1 MRILSKRAHVMRLVL
16 AWSGFFL
23 AVARADLVAEHSA
36 LSDEFIAG
44 KWFLYLPITIPI
56 EIFTQVLHKNIF
68 QRLTGL
74 QMDCGLQSG
83 LFTPRPLIIIS
94 GA

>member
-1 MRILSKRAHVMRLVL
+1 MRLVL

-44 KWFLYLPITIPI
+44 KWCLFVPKKPYQHH
-56 EIFTQVLHKNIF
+56 FLHKSSKYLSETN
-68 QRLTGL
+68 RLANGL
-74 QMDCGLQSG
+74 WTAERTFHPETSHNYLRGLMGS
-83 LFTPRPLIIIS
+83 LNKTR
-94 GA
+94 

>member
-1 MRILSKRAHVMRLVL
+1 M

-44 KWFLYLPITIPI
+44 KYLYVPITIPI

>member
-1 MRILSKRAHVMRLVL
+1 MRLVL

-44 KWFLYLPITIPI
+44 KWFLYVPGTLY
-56 EIFTQVLHKNIF
+56 L
-68 QRLTGL
+68 
-74 QMDCGLQSG
+74 
-83 LFTPRPLIIIS
+83 
-94 GA
+94 

>member
-1 MRILSKRAHVMRLVL
+1 MRRLSKRAHVMRLVL

-44 KWFLYLPITIPI
+44 KWCLFVPKKTIPTP
-56 EIFTQVLHKNIF
+56 FSTQVFK
-68 QRLTGL
+68 
-74 QMDCGLQSG
+74 
-83 LFTPRPLIIIS
+83 IS
-94 GA
+94 FRN